1 MCLRDRFLSDPKY
14 GLDFFLSTRIRHGT
28 LVNQI
33 RHEFQAHNLVTNIGE
48 NNQYKDDEFWTND
61 MKLQDD
67 EKKYY
72 VRQCLKQFSASLDA
86 YIFRL
91 KDEVIQIKTELI
103 NTNKKAAFDFS
114 LSQIDSYIGY
124 AYNESSRLNFID
136 CVNLILPHCGI

>member
-61 MKLQDD
+61 MKLQDE
-67 EKKYY
+67 EKN
-72 VRQCLKQFSASLDA
+72 
-86 YIFRL
+86 IM
-91 KDEVIQIKTELI
+91 
-103 NTNKKAAFDFS
+103 
-114 LSQIDSYIGY
+114 
-124 AYNESSRLNFID
+124 
-136 CVNLILPHCGI
+136 